1 MPLPFVL
8 GALGAKLVL
17 GAAVTAGAVGV
28 TKGVKGVMDSN
39 EADDVIGRAERIIDR
54 SQKEI
59 EDQKNETAF
68 SLKKLGENKIETC
81 SDEIREFL
89 FYFSKIK
96 NITLSDVLNQ
106 DELKNLNFGNETLKS
121 MEYVSL
127 NATEIL
133 KSGVGGVAAGTL
145 LAWGSYSAIG
155 ALGAASTGAS
165 IAGLSGIAA
174 TNATLAWLGGGSI
187 AVGGG
192 GMALGTAV
200 LGGLVAGPA
209 LLIAGGIF
217 GAKAEEKLNNAYSN
231 LSEAKVISEKLKI
244 ARTELENIQNITLQI
259 NEILVMLRNY
269 LKQENERLATI
280 VTKSMDWK
288 VYTREEKESVMQAL
302 KMAQGIKL
310 IVDTPIL
317 NEDGSISIQAKKMIA
332 TPAEE
337 SIEEKKT
344 ETKIKARFCSECGFQ
359 LKEEAKF
366 CSECGTRA

>member
-1 MPLPFVL
+1 M
-8 GALGAKLVL
+8 
-17 GAAVTAGAVGV
+17 
-28 TKGVKGVMDSN
+28 
-39 EADDVIGRAERIIDR
+39 
-54 SQKEI
+54 
-59 EDQKNETAF
+59 
-68 SLKKLGENKIETC
+68 
-81 SDEIREFL
+81 
-89 FYFSKIK
+89 KIK
-96 NITLSDVLNQ
+96 NIILSDILNQ

-155 ALGAASTGAS
+155 ALGVASTGAS
-165 IAGLSGIAA
+165 IGGLSGIAA

-244 ARTELENIQNITLQI
+244 AGTELENIESLTLQI
-259 NEILVMLRNY
+259 NEILVMLKNY
-269 LKQENERLATI
+269 LKQENEKLAKV
-280 VTKSMDWK
+280 VTRNMDWK
-288 VYTREEKESVMQAL
+288 LYTREEKESVMQAL
-302 KMAQGIKL
+302 KIAQGIKL
-310 IVDTPIL
+310 LVDTSIL
-317 NEDGSISIQAKKMIA
+317 NEDGSISIEAKKMVAI
-332 TPAEE
+332 PPEK
-337 SIEEKKT
+337 SIEEKTVKS
-344 ETKIKARFCSECGFQ
+344 KFCSECGFK
-359 LKEEAKF
+359 LKEDAKF
-366 CSECGTRA
+366 CSECGTKAYI

>member
-8 GALGAKLVL
+8 GELGAKLIL

-28 TKGVKGVMDSN
+28 AKGVKGVMDSN
-39 EADDVIGRAERIIDR
+39 EADGIMGKAEKIIKK

-59 EDQKNETAF
+59 EEQKEETAF
-68 SLKKLGENKIETC
+68 ALKKLGENKIEVC
-81 SDEIREFL
+81 SDEMREFL

-96 NITLSDVLNQ
+96 NITLSDILNQ
-106 DELKNLNFGNETLKS
+106 DELNNLNFGNETLKS

-145 LAWGSYSAIG
+145 LAWGSYSAVG

-174 TNATLAWLGGGSI
+174 TNATLAWLGGGSLAI
-187 AVGGG
+187 GGG

-231 LSEAKVISEKLKI
+231 LSEAKVISEKLKV
-244 ARTELENIQNITLQI
+244 AQTELENIESLTLQI
-259 NEILVMLRNY
+259 NEILVMLKNY
-269 LKQENERLATI
+269 LKQENERLAKI
-280 VTKSMDWK
+280 VTKSLDWK
-288 VYTREEKESVMQAL
+288 LYTKEEKESVMQTL

-317 NEDGSISIQAKKMIA
+317 NEDGSISIEAKKMI
-332 TPAEE
+332 TIPTEE
-337 SIEEKKT
+337 NVEEKVD
-344 ETKIKARFCSECGFQ
+344 KAKFCIECGYK

-366 CSECGTRA
+366 CSECGIRV